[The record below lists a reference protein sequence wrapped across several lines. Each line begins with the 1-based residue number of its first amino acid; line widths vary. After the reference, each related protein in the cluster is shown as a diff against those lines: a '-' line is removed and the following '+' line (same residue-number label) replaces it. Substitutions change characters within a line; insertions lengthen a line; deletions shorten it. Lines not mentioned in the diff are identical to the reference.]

1 MKKIKLTY
9 NIALLSIFIILFIA
23 IAAINI
29 NFFSFDY
36 ITAVMLRNIVE
47 IGIIALP
54 MTIIIIT
61 GGIDLSVGST
71 MILSSVFGGLV
82 ASVYGGAAGVIVCLI
97 TGALCGFING
107 IMIAKLKISPLVTTL
122 ATMYL
127 FMGIARGISKG
138 DSIYSFP
145 QSEFL
150 GRTEL
155 FGIPLQIFIYIF
167 FAVLFT
173 VILSKSILGRI
184 VFAIGHNEEATR
196 FSGIDVNKVKI
207 AIYTVCGII
216 CAFAALIWLGRFTSV
231 KYDAGVGIN
240 LKVVTIV
247 VLGGAS
253 ILGGAGDMKGTII
266 ATLIIA
272 LLNSGLTVL
281 NIPIDTQTI
290 ILGGVLVISLIV
302 FALLNDKTK
311 KARL

>member
-9 NIALLSIFIILFIA
+9 NIALLAIFIILFIS

-47 IGIIALP
+47 IGIIAFP

-71 MILSSVFGGLV
+71 MILSSVFGGIV
-82 ASVYGGAAGVIVCLI
+82 ASVYGGAAGVIVCFI

-107 IMIAKLKISPLVTTL
+107 LMITKLKISPLVTTL

-145 QSEFL
+145 QSEFF

-184 VFAIGHNEEATR
+184 VFAIGHNEEAAR
-196 FSGIDVNKVKI
+196 FSGINVNKVKI

-231 KYDAGVGIN
+231 KYDAGAGIN

-290 ILGGVLVISLIV
+290 ILGSVLVVSLIV